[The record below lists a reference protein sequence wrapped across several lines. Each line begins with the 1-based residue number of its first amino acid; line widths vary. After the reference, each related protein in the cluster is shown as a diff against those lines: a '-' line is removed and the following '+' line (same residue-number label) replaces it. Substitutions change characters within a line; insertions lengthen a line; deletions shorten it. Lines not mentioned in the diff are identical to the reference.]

1 MLGNM
6 DESSS
11 STPLLRE
18 PSSVDFDFILK
29 ILVVGDSVVG
39 KSQLFRRFAD
49 ESFMTT
55 HNPTQSV
62 EYRHRY
68 IDTENNRCKVQLW
81 DCVSSASRAVMM
93 SIYKGSNAVI
103 LLFDVTNISTLE
115 SIPDWLNEVKEYA
128 PATTEV
134 YLVGTK
140 IDLPSRRVSESEGRD
155 VATRHGL
162 KYFEVSSKTGEKVD
176 ALFNTIVAD
185 LEDSTMKRRDT
196 NEEFVHKEAKRRQSV
211 KQQQDQQKGEFTGDD
226 EDDNESKC
234 CNCTIM

>member
-18 PSSVDFDFILK
+18 PNSVDFDFILK

-49 ESFMTT
+49 EAFMAT

-68 IDTENNRCKVQLW
+68 IDTDRNRCKVQLW

-93 SIYKGSNAVI
+93 SIYKGSNVVI

-128 PATTEV
+128 PSTTVV

-140 IDLPSRRVSESEGRD
+140 IDLPSRKVSESEGLD

-162 KYFEVSSKTGEKVD
+162 KYFEVSSKTGLHVD
-176 ALFNTIVAD
+176 ALFNMIVTD
-185 LEDSTMKRRDT
+185 LEDSTLTRRDT
-196 NEEFVHKEAKRRQSV
+196 NEEIVHNEAKRRKSI
-211 KQQQDQQKGEFTGDD
+211 KQEHKEYTGG
-226 EDDNESKC
+226 DDNEATC
-234 CNCTIM
+234 CSNCSVM